1 MKIEKVLE
9 LDKKSKEELSEI
21 RWNLE
26 NELNDDMR
34 DLKRKL
40 NKGMNFT
47 NLQIVML
54 INEIS
59 DYLSYLDDLNLVIN
73 SKGE

>member
-1 MKIEKVLE
+1 MKIEKVIE
-9 LDKKSKEELSEI
+9 LVNKSKEELSEI

-26 NELNDDMR
+26 NDLNDDMG

-47 NLQIVML
+47 NLQLIML

-59 DYLSYLDDLNLVIN
+59 DYLSYLDDLNFIIN

>member
-1 MKIEKVLE
+1 MKIEKVIE
-9 LDKKSKEELSEI
+9 LVNKSKKELSEI

-26 NELNDDMR
+26 NDLNDDMGE
-34 DLKRKL
+34 LKRKL

-47 NLQIVML
+47 NLQLIML

>member
-9 LDKKSKEELSEI
+9 LVKKSKEELSEI

-26 NELNDDMR
+26 NELNDDMG

>member
-1 MKIEKVLE
+1 MKIEKV
-9 LDKKSKEELSEI
+9 KELSEI

-26 NELNDDMR
+26 NDLNDDMGE
-34 DLKRKL
+34 LKRKL

-47 NLQIVML
+47 NLQLIML

>member
-9 LDKKSKEELSEI
+9 LVKKSKEELSEI

-26 NELNDDMR
+26 NDLNDDMG

-40 NKGMNFT
+40 NKGMSFT

>member
-1 MKIEKVLE
+1 MKIEKVIE
-9 LDKKSKEELSEI
+9 LVNKSKEELSEI

-26 NELNDDMR
+26 NDLNDDMG

-47 NLQIVML
+47 NLQVIML